1 MLSNNILTKSKLLQ
15 MIHANDLRQA
25 FQILNTVGIGIGTDP
40 EEYEQALIHELA
52 ETYEI
57 VREIT
62 KGLTLFEIFRYKYD
76 IQNIKFVL
84 KTGKSDYIPHR
95 SMTELGTVRKED
107 IIEGIKKSEIPG
119 LPPEI
124 SNAAIEARESLVP
137 YHDPQKADIIIDK
150 AALKAMLRV
159 ANEFGNS
166 FIIEYTRCRIDI
178 ENIKNITRCKHA
190 GKDIKFLESLL
201 YEGGYIE
208 TGSFIRFYK
217 ANTRDL
223 AAFLRNTR
231 YGSVLEVALDGL
243 DDETGLPV
251 FEKMCDNY
259 MLSFIGKANRIVFGI
274 EPILGYILE
283 KENEITS
290 IRMIMAAKMAKTPAN
305 TVIERLREHVW

>member
-1 MLSNNILTKSKLLQ
+1 

-40 EEYEQALIHELA
+40 EEYEQALVHELA
-52 ETYEI
+52 ETYTTI
-57 VREIT
+57 REIT

-76 IQNIKFVL
+76 VQNIKFVL
-84 KTGKSDYIPHR
+84 KTGKADYIPHR
-95 SMTELGTVRKED
+95 SMTELGTIEKED

-124 SNAAIEARESLVP
+124 SRAAVEARESLVP

-150 AALKAMLRV
+150 AVLNAMFRV
-159 ANEFGNS
+159 VNEFGNS
-166 FIIEYTRCRIDI
+166 FFIDYIRCRIDI
-178 ENIKNITRCKHA
+178 ENIKNLVRCRHA
-190 GKDIKFLESLL
+190 GKDTKFLENLL
-201 YEGGYIE
+201 YDGGYVE
-208 TGSFIRFYK
+208 TGDFVRFYP
-217 ANTRDL
+217 ANPRDV
-223 AAFLRNTR
+223 AAFLRSTR
-231 YGSVLEVALDGL
+231 YGKTLESALDGL
-243 DDETGLPV
+243 YYETGLPV

-259 MLSFIGKANRIVFGI
+259 MLSFISKANRIVFGV